1 MTLLVD
7 FIIYFKI
14 FYLESAVTTRTK
26 TSTKTTTKTTTR
38 KITTTPNKCK
48 NGYYGPT
55 CQYKILNSTI
65 FKNSTI
71 LTNELS
77 LKLVNLTGIKSNYS
91 LIYQASIHS
100 FRSSSFHS
108 KCDNISNTLTVIKS
122 KKFIFG
128 GFTTAKWNMNKYDSN
143 AFIFSLVNAYNI
155 PVKMSIIYPEY
166 AIYSTIDS
174 GPLFGA
180 GYDISLPNNSN
191 ITFGYSYINCYHLP
205 SFVKDRSTFLA
216 GSFEFLT
223 DQIEVYAL
231 NGKLCFENYRNKK
244 AF

>member
-48 NGYYGPT
+48 NGYYGPA

-108 KCDNISNTLTVIKS
+108 KCDNIRNTLTIIKS
-122 KKFIFG
+122 KDYNYIFG
-128 GFTTAKWNMNKYDSN
+128 GFTTAQWNQNVNKYVYDSN

-155 PVKMSIIYPEY
+155 PVKMSIINSKH
-166 AIYSTIDS
+166 AIYSNFTY
-174 GPLFGA
+174 GLTFGA
-180 GYDISLPNNSN
+180 WS
-191 ITFGYSYINCYHLP
+191 
-205 SFVKDRSTFLA
+205 
-216 GSFEFLT
+216 
-223 DQIEVYAL
+223 
-231 NGKLCFENYRNKK
+231 
-244 AF
+244 